1 MDGEARVEARI
12 KSDALLRLKPS
23 DVVKDICKPKE
34 RGPLMYGK
42 PLLLLLALSAALLAT
57 VRAAAPAPVL
67 QAETPIQVSAE
78 PKRFDLVA
86 VDSAKHRLIAAHSQA
101 GTLSIVDIATGK
113 LEREIPVGDKPSG
126 VAIDAADGMYFVGTL
141 TGVTFIDSK
150 TLDKAAFIP
159 TSGATDAMVYADGKL
174 YVGHDDGSEL
184 WVMDVKQAK
193 LTGSIT
199 LPGVPEIADADAH
212 RIYQNIKDKNEV
224 AVIDPESGKV
234 VAEWPTP
241 STDSPHGLALDV
253 TAGRLYVSGRGANVT
268 VLSLTDGKSLPAIA
282 IGDGRSDQSALDAG
296 TGRLYVPN
304 SGKLVVIQTSDGK
317 VLGDVPI
324 PQGTH
329 SVAVDPASHLVWIA
343 YADDRA
349 SYVQAFKP

>member
-1 MDGEARVEARI
+1 MHA
-12 KSDALLRLKPS
+12 KSLLR
-23 DVVKDICKPKE
+23 
-34 RGPLMYGK
+34 PL
-42 PLLLLLALSAALLAT
+42 AFSVSLLAT
-57 VRAAAPAPVL
+57 ARVAARTPVL

-86 VDSAKHRLIAAHSQA
+86 VDSAKHRLVAAHSQA
-101 GTLSIVDIATGK
+101 GTLSIVNVATGK

-126 VAIDAADGMYFVGTL
+126 VAIDAADGKYFVGTL
-141 TGVTFIDSK
+141 TGVTFIDSD
-150 TLDKAAFIP
+150 TLEKAAFIP
-159 TSGATDAMVYADGKL
+159 TSGPTDAMVYADGKL

-193 LTGSIT
+193 LTGTIT
-199 LPGVPEIADADAH
+199 IPGVPEIADADAH

-224 AVIDPESGKV
+224 AVIDLDSGKV

-241 STDSPHGLALDV
+241 YTDSPHGLVLDV
-253 TAGRLYVSGRGANVT
+253 KAGRMYVSGRSANVT
-268 VLSLTDGKSLPAIA
+268 PLSLTDGKSLSTIA

-296 TGRLYVPN
+296 TGRLYIPN

-317 VLGDVPI
+317 VLGDVAI

-329 SVAVDPASHLVWIA
+329 SVAVDPDTHLVWIA
-343 YADDRA
+343 YADDGA